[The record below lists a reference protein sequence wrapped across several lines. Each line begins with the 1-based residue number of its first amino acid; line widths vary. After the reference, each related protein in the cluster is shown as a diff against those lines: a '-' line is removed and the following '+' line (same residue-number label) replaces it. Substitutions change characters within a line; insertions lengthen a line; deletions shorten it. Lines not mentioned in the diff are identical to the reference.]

1 MPDANLLAAMID
13 AAFVVV
19 HAGRTAY
26 PLVQKAVAAIGLERV
41 LGVVLNQTERAAA
54 AAAYS
59 YSYYDYYSDE
69 SRRPSARKRFALG

>member
-1 MPDANLLAAMID
+1 
-13 AAFVVV
+13 
-19 HAGRTAY
+19 
-26 PLVQKAVAAIGLERV
+26 VQKAVTAIGLERV

-69 SRRPSARKRFALG
+69 SRKPSARKRFALG